1 MENSMTRIGEKRN
14 IDALLLALLRTELAN
29 RRTLLAYIKT
39 SLGIGITAIGLLKFT
54 DEQSIYAMLGLLL
67 VPVSFVILAVGIVDY
82 IMTKKKIENKKKD
95 AEV

>member
-1 MENSMTRIGEKRN
+1 MTRIGEKRN

-82 IMTKKKIENKKKD
+82 IMTKKKIEDEKKD

>member
-82 IMTKKKIENKKKD
+82 IMTKKKIEDEKKD

>member
-1 MENSMTRIGEKRN
+1 MTRIGEKRN
-14 IDALLLALLRTELAN
+14 IDALLLALLLTELAN

-82 IMTKKKIENKKKD
+82 IMTKKKIEDEKKD